1 MCSTLIGIK
10 YEYQEKVSIISIQD
24 QNGPF
29 STFIYT
35 NVYQLNNMVDAQKNP
50 IPDFSLQESYYHL
63 FQRLGE
69 RNSGLTTYASK
80 IFKSCCFEPEII
92 ETK

>member
-1 MCSTLIGIK
+1 MNIK
-10 YEYQEKVSIISIQD
+10 KKFPSSLFRTKTAHFLPLYIPEKLH
-24 QNGPF
+24 
-29 STFIYT
+29 
-35 NVYQLNNMVDAQKNP
+35 VYQLNNMVDAQKNP